1 MTWSATDFAAQN
13 VRICMSVFLTNTPDS
28 SPHLTAAMRAA

>member
-13 VRICMSVFLTNTPDS
+13 VRICMSFFLTNTPDS